1 MYATDAR
8 VKSHSKNQKEVNCL
22 SFGIQVEAW
31 GKYALF
37 SRPEMKTERVSYDV
51 ITPSAARG
59 LIEAVYWHPGLS
71 WRIDSIYVCNP
82 IRFTNIRRNE
92 ISQKISASNVREVMN
107 GKNAPLYLNA
117 SEAIQQRA
125 SLVLTDVRYIIS
137 AHFEMTD
144 KASGS
149 DTPEKFYAMTCERLK
164 AGRHFAQP
172 YFGCREFPAN
182 VRLFEDE
189 MPPCDKTLLGRRELG
204 YVLYDLD
211 YSNPEDI
218 RPTFF
223 RAALV
228 DGLLRLKDCGVVS

>member
-1 MYATDAR
+1 MAY
-8 VKSHSKNQKEVNCL
+8 
-22 SFGIQVEAW
+22 GIQIEVW

-59 LIEAVYWHPGLS
+59 LIEAVYWHPGLK
-71 WRIDSIYVCNP
+71 WVIDSIYVCNP

-92 ISQKISASNVREVMN
+92 VSQKISASNVREVMN
-107 GKNAPLYLNA
+107 GKNMPLYLNT

-137 AHFEMTD
+137 AHFEMTA
-144 KASGS
+144 KASAA
-149 DTPEKFYAMTCERLK
+149 DTPEKFFAMTSERLK
-164 AGRHFAQP
+164 SGRNFMQP

-182 VRLFEDE
+182 IRLFEGE
-189 MPPCDKTLLGRRELG
+189 IPAPPDDLQGKKELG
-204 YVLYDLD
+204 YMLYDMD
-211 YSNPEDI
+211 YSNPQDI

-223 RAALV
+223 RATLI
-228 DGLLRLKDCGVVS
+228 DGMLNLKDCGVVS

>member
-1 MYATDAR
+1 MAY
-8 VKSHSKNQKEVNCL
+8 
-22 SFGIQVEAW
+22 GIQIEVW

-59 LIEAVYWHPGLS
+59 LIEAVYWHAGLK
-71 WRIDSIYVCNP
+71 WVIDSVYICNP

-92 ISQKISASNVREVMN
+92 VSQKISASNVREVMN
-107 GKNAPLYLNA
+107 GKNAPLYLNT

-137 AHFEMTD
+137 AHFEMTA
-144 KASGS
+144 KANAT
-149 DTPEKFYAMTCERLK
+149 DTPEKFFAITCERLK
-164 AGRHFAQP
+164 SGRNFMQP

-182 VRLFEDE
+182 VQLFDGDLPTPPED
-189 MPPCDKTLLGRRELG
+189 LLGKKDLG
-204 YVLYDLD
+204 YMLYDMD
-211 YSNPEDI
+211 YSNPQDI

-223 RAALV
+223 RAELI
-228 DGLLRLKDCGVVS
+228 DGMMNLKDCGVVS

>member
-1 MYATDAR
+1 MAY
-8 VKSHSKNQKEVNCL
+8 
-22 SFGIQVEAW
+22 GIQLEVW

-59 LIEAVYWHPGLS
+59 LIEAVYWHPGLK
-71 WRIDSIYVCNP
+71 WVIDSVFVCNP

-92 ISQKISASNVREVMN
+92 VSQKISASNVREVMN

-137 AHFEMTD
+137 AHFKLTQM
-144 KASGS
+144 ASAS

-164 AGRHFAQP
+164 GGKNFMQP

-182 VRLFEDE
+182 IRLFKGDLPA
-189 MPPCDKTLLGRRELG
+189 PPEELLGKRDLG
-204 YVLYDLD
+204 YMLFDMD
-211 YSNPEDI
+211 YSNPVDI

-223 RAALV
+223 RAT
-228 DGLLRLKDCGVVS
+228 LLNGMLNLKDCGVVS

>member
-1 MYATDAR
+1 MAY
-8 VKSHSKNQKEVNCL
+8 
-22 SFGIQVEAW
+22 GIQIEVW

-59 LIEAVYWHPGLS
+59 LIEAVYWHPGLK
-71 WRIDSIYVCNP
+71 WVIDSIYVCNP

-92 ISQKISASNVREVMN
+92 VSQKISASNVREVLN
-107 GKNAPLYLNA
+107 GKNAPLYLNT

-137 AHFEMTD
+137 AHFEVTP
-144 KASGS
+144 KASAT

-164 AGRHFAQP
+164 GGKNFMQP

-182 VRLFEDE
+182 VKLFEGELPATPDE
-189 MPPCDKTLLGRRELG
+189 LAGTRDLG
-204 YVLYDLD
+204 YMLYDMD
-211 YSNPEDI
+211 YSDPKDI

-223 RAALV
+223 RATLR
-228 DGLLRLKDCGVVS
+228 DGMLSLNDCEVVS

>member
-1 MYATDAR
+1 MGY
-8 VKSHSKNQKEVNCL
+8 
-22 SFGIQVEAW
+22 GIQLEAW

-59 LIEAVYWHPGLS
+59 LIEAIYWHPGMK
-71 WRIDSIYVCNP
+71 WMIDQIYVCNP

-92 ISQKISASNVREVMN
+92 VSQKISASNVRSVMN
-107 GKNAPLYLNA
+107 GKNEPLYINT

-125 SLVLTDVRYIIS
+125 SLVLTNVRYIIS

-144 KASGS
+144 KAVAT
-149 DTPEKFYAMTCERLK
+149 DNPQKFYAMACERFK
-164 AGRHFAQP
+164 NGKMFMQP

-182 VRLFEDE
+182 VKLFEGSL
-189 MPPCDKTLLGRRELG
+189 PQCDDTLVGTRELG
-204 YVLYDLD
+204 YMLYDMD
-211 YSNPEDI
+211 YSDPKDI

-223 RAALV
+223 RATLK
-228 DGLLRLKDCGVVS
+228 DGLLDLKDCGVVS

>member
-1 MYATDAR
+1 MAY
-8 VKSHSKNQKEVNCL
+8 
-22 SFGIQVEAW
+22 GIQIEVW

-59 LIEAVYWHPGLS
+59 LIEAVYWHPGLK
-71 WRIDSIYVCNP
+71 WVIDSIYVCSP

-92 ISQKISASNVREVMN
+92 VSQKISASNVREVMN
-107 GKNAPLYLNA
+107 GKNAPLYLNT

-125 SLVLTDVRYIIS
+125 SLVLTDVRYVIS
-137 AHFEMTD
+137 AHFEVTP
-144 KASGS
+144 KASAT

-164 AGRHFAQP
+164 GGKNFMQP

-182 VRLFEDE
+182 VKLFEGELPALPEELVGTRD
-189 MPPCDKTLLGRRELG
+189 LG
-204 YVLYDLD
+204 YMLYDMD
-211 YSNPEDI
+211 YSDPKDI

-223 RAALV
+223 RATLR
-228 DGLLRLKDCGVVS
+228 DGMLSLKDCGVVS